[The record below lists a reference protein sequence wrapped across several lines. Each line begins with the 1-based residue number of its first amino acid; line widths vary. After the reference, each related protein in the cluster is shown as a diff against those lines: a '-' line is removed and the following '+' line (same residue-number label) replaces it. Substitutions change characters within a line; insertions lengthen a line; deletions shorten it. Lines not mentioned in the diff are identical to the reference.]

1 MAYRPDTAPTFVPRF
16 CPNPNCKFHR
26 ELASH
31 WRWKRAGYFSRL
43 TPPHLVPR
51 FTCLCCRRSFSSQT
65 FSTTYWLKRPELPQ
79 LVFMKA
85 VGGMAHRQIAR
96 DLQVAPSTID
106 RLIARLGRHC
116 LLLHTKLAAGCPPRG
131 PVVLDGFESFEFS
144 QYFPFQH
151 HLLVE
156 AETSFFLHFTDTP
169 LRRKGRMTALQKQRR
184 EQLEARLGRPD
195 PKALEMDVRELLQT
209 NFGKL
214 ARLRLRSDDH
224 RAYPRALR
232 GLGCA
237 LEHEVISSK
246 QRRDVGNPLFEI
258 NLLDGL
264 IRHSQA
270 NHRRETLA
278 WSKRRQSSAERL
290 AMLLVWRNYVK
301 RRWEKRCQQ
310 TPAMLKGLLD
320 RRLSVSDLLRER
332 LFRTRI
338 GLPCRWAEYYDRA
351 VRTVALERN
360 RRHELSYAY

>member
-1 MAYRPDTAPTFVPRF
+1 MDIRSKPAAGLTPPF
-16 CPNPNCKFHR
+16 CPNPKCPFHCQ
-26 ELASH
+26 LTSN
-31 WRWKRAGYFSRL
+31 WRWKRAGHFSRL
-43 TPPHLVPR
+43 TPPYLVPR
-51 FTCLCCRRSFSSQT
+51 FTCRCCRRSFSSQT
-65 FSTTYWLKRPELPQ
+65 FSITYWLKRPELPQ

-116 LLLHTKLAAGCPPRG
+116 LLLHTKLTAQARPQG

-144 QYFPFQH
+144 QFFPFQH
-151 HLLVE
+151 HVLVE

-169 LRRKGRMTALQKQRR
+169 LRRKGRMTDLQKRRR

-195 PKALEMDVRELLQT
+195 PRALEQDVQELLQASLGDLQHVT
-209 NFGKL
+209 
-214 ARLRLRSDDH
+214 LRSDDH

-232 GLGCA
+232 RLRC
-237 LEHEVISSK
+237 ECTHEITSAK

-301 RRWEKRCQQ
+301 LRWEKRCRQ
-310 TPAMLKGLLD
+310 TPAMLKGLLEK
-320 RRLSVSDLLRER
+320 RLQVADLLRQR

-338 GLPCRWAEYYDRA
+338 ELPRRWAEYYDRT
-351 VRTVALERN
+351 VRTAALERN
-360 RRHELSYAY
+360 KRHELKYAY

>member
-1 MAYRPDTAPTFVPRF
+1 
-16 CPNPNCKFHR
+16 
-26 ELASH
+26 
-31 WRWKRAGYFSRL
+31 
-43 TPPHLVPR
+43 
-51 FTCLCCRRSFSSQT
+51 
-65 FSTTYWLKRPELPQ
+65 
-79 LVFMKA
+79 MKA

-116 LLLHTKLAAGCPPRG
+116 LLLHTKLAAGSPPRG

-151 HLLVE
+151 HVVVE
-156 AETSFFLHFTDTP
+156 ADTSFFLHFTDTP
-169 LRRKGRMTALQKQRR
+169 LRRKGRMTALQKRRR

-195 PKALEMDVRELLQT
+195 PKAIEKDVRELLQAT
-209 NFGKL
+209 FDNR
-214 ARLRLRSDDH
+214 ARMTLRSDDH

-232 GLGCA
+232 GLDC
-237 LEHEVISSK
+237 EVRHEITSSK

-301 RRWEKRCQQ
+301 LRWEKRCRQ
-310 TPAMLKGLLD
+310 TPAMLRGMLD
-320 RRLSVSDLLRER
+320 RRLQVSDLLRER

-338 GLPCRWAEYYDRA
+338 DLPSRWGEYYDRA
-351 VRTVALERN
+351 VKTRALPHN
-360 RRHELSYAY
+360 RRHELRYAY